1 MLVSRT
7 VPLIDCL
14 FAHYVH
20 ITPTHL
26 FKTDANIFLP
36 HFFSRPALTEQK
48 NSICLLLQIPT
59 RPDVEKLMRGKYQDN
74 LENMQWFKS
83 FFERNYAGQPYDPIL
98 RRAKGR
104 GANSMPA
111 FALEA
116 SKRGQPHSV
125 AGGGGDEEGGVSKA
139 VSSRSG
145 AALSSRRSAQGNLAN
160 SLTAGTTVSK
170 TAKSPEVSVRVGGGG
185 ASATALASSQAQVT
199 ELTSTVTDL
208 RLTVSS

>member
-1 MLVSRT
+1 
-7 VPLIDCL
+7 
-14 FAHYVH
+14 
-20 ITPTHL
+20 
-26 FKTDANIFLP
+26 
-36 HFFSRPALTEQK
+36 
-48 NSICLLLQIPT
+48 
-59 RPDVEKLMRGKYQDN
+59 
-74 LENMQWFKS
+74 
-83 FFERNYAGQPYDPIL
+83 
-98 RRAKGR
+98 
-104 GANSMPA
+104 MPA

-170 TAKSPEVSVRVGGGG
+170 TAKSPELSGG